1 MRRPYMVGAAVCAAA
16 LIANIGLLAACDR
29 GARKD
34 LPQEQQ
40 NLDESEAIIVLN
52 PDKFP
57 NLAHKCL
64 DTTGIWTT
72 TDRAVWIIYR
82 DPRCGGEGEP
92 FVIDNIPGVSG
103 DWIGAP

>member
-1 MRRPYMVGAAVCAAA
+1 MKNTTVMGVVLAA
-16 LIANIGLLAACDR
+16 LITVLAACDR

-40 NLDESEAIIVLN
+40 NLDESEAVVVVN

-72 TDRAVWIIYR
+72 TGGAVWIIYR
-82 DPRCGGEGEP
+82 DPKCGGEGEP